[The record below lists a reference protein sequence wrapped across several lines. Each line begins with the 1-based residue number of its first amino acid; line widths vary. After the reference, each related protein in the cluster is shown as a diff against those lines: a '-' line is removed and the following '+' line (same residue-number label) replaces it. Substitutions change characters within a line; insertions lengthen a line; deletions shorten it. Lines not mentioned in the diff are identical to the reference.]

1 MYAAGIGDVRAHQH
15 LELALGA
22 IRSLTIV
29 MSAFAV
35 FEARSLAAGTKLT
48 AVNLTFLGDARLIVD
63 LTIAISVCAS
73 FFAHSSPPV
82 LTPEQLSCQRC
93 GEAHSGVM
101 KPLTLIA
108 AAAHRASVALAS

>member
-1 MYAAGIGDVRAHQH
+1 MYAAGISDGRAPQH
-15 LELALGA
+15 LEHLA

-29 MSAFAV
+29 MSAFGV

-48 AVNLTFLGDARLIVD
+48 AVNLTLLGNARLIVD

-93 GEAHSGVM
+93 EAHSGVM
-101 KPLTLIA
+101 KPLMLIA
-108 AAAHRASVALAS
+108 AAAHRALVALAS

>member
-1 MYAAGIGDVRAHQH
+1 MYAAGIGDFRAPQH
-15 LELALGA
+15 CEIALAG

-48 AVNLTFLGDARLIVD
+48 AVNLTLLGDTRLIVD

-73 FFAHSSPPV
+73 FFAHSSPPA
-82 LTPEQLSCQRC
+82 LTAEQLSCQRRR
-93 GEAHSGVM
+93 EAHSGVM
-101 KPLTLIA
+101 NS
-108 AAAHRASVALAS
+108 R